1 MNFKR
6 ISSFLLSLILILL
19 LLTNTTNGKSL
30 KNSQLNFNFEK
41 VYQYDQELLNKTKDL
56 KKFDIDIRNI
66 DYSKEVPIVNANVKF
81 ALDDN
86 RLVKIEDIQ
95 GEWKKQY
102 INQNE
107 LNTITFS
114 KKYEKDKT
122 LIFTII
128 WKENDYKNST
138 GSGILYLAQD
148 EKPVL
153 FSMGPKDMEEIDK
166 VFCKKDNS
174 NFPAQLNSSVIAL
187 SNPNENC
194 IYNYNNSNVSMRIS
208 LNRPNIQ
215 KGIQN
220 YVAMS
225 IKTIYIG
232 ELHQVGMSLLRLK

>member
-19 LLTNTTNGKSL
+19 FITNTTNGKAL
-30 KNSQLNFNFEK
+30 ENNQLNFNFEK
-41 VYQYDQELLNKTKDL
+41 VYQYDQELLTKIKDL

-66 DYSKEVPIVNANVKF
+66 DYSKEVPIVNVNVKF
-81 ALDDN
+81 ALDDI

-102 INQNE
+102 KNQIE

-122 LIFTII
+122 LTFTII
-128 WKENDYKNST
+128 WKENDYKNAT

-166 VFCKKDNS
+166 VLRKKDNS
-174 NFPAQLNSSVIAL
+174 NFSAQLNSSVIVL

-194 IYNYNNSNVSMRIS
+194 IYNYNNSSVSMRIS
-208 LNRPNIQ
+208 LNRPN
-215 KGIQN
+215 
-220 YVAMS
+220 
-225 IKTIYIG
+225 
-232 ELHQVGMSLLRLK
+232 